1 MKFIGKIRQQTSTIF
16 AKGTRFLGDIFYP
29 TVSSGEVAS
38 DKFLGLDSNNKLVTT
53 TGGSGGGSG
62 VFKRNDTTTP
72 TTVAEFTQSGVT
84 YDFILNNTAS
94 PLQQRLS
101 TLNQTENGIFSVTFT
116 RTTEL
121 NFNITGFALQD
132 SSGANVTGDK
142 EVGTGTFLSNAQGFQ
157 CIYNQKTADLS
168 TDSNS
173 NRITGFGLTLPIVEN
188 DLNASEEL
196 VDFKGSGASSLS
208 INYPTIDFGSD
219 QVSNTA
225 STYQSSHTFIINA
238 KVGSTAVSS
247 SITIR
252 FKRKKY
258 FGFATNASLNS
269 DGIKALTGSFIT
281 TKNTLPLAETN
292 FTPSGSQFLYFCYP
306 AQYGNGQTSTTNANS
321 FTIKNN
327 SNSPIAL
334 NAEIGKLPVTGGL
347 DHLTANA
354 LVPVTVNGKTYNYEV
369 YRSPQAYSAS
379 TEFKVSLNF

>member
-29 TVSSGEVAS
+29 SVSSGSVAS

-53 TGGSGGGSG
+53 TGGSGGG
-62 VFKRNDTTTP
+62 VFKRNDTVTP

-84 YDFILNNTAS
+84 YDFILSNTNS
-94 PLQQRLS
+94 VLQQRLS

-121 NFNITGFALQD
+121 NFNITGFALKD
-132 SSGANVTGDK
+132 SSGNNVSNDK
-142 EVGTGTFLSNAQGFQ
+142 EVGTGVFLSNAQGFQ
-157 CIYNQKTADLS
+157 CTYNQKTADLS

-219 QVSNTA
+219 QVSGA
-225 STYQSSHTFIINA
+225 STYQSSHTFTINA

-247 SITIR
+247 SISIR

-258 FGFATNASLNS
+258 FGFATASSLDS
-269 DGIKALTGSFIT
+269 AGIQSLTGSFIT
-281 TKNTLPLAETN
+281 TKTTLPLAETS

-306 AQYGNGQTSTTNANS
+306 AQYGNGQTSSTTANS
-321 FTIKNN
+321 FTIKDN

-334 NAEIGKLPVTGGL
+334 NAEIGKLSVVGGL
-347 DHLTANA
+347 DHLTASS
-354 LVPVTVNGKTYNYEV
+354 LVSVTVNGKSYDYEV

-379 TEFKVSLNF
+379 TEFKVSLTF

>member
-29 TVSSGEVAS
+29 TVSSGDVAS

-53 TGGSGGGSG
+53 TGGGGGG

-72 TTVAEFTQSGVT
+72 TTAAEFTQSGVT
-84 YDFILNNTAS
+84 YDFILNNTNS
-94 PLQQRLS
+94 VLQQRLS

-121 NFNITGFALQD
+121 TFNITGFALQD
-132 SSGANVTGDK
+132 SSGGNVSGDK

-157 CIYNQKTADLS
+157 CNYNQKSQDLS

-196 VDFKGSGASSLS
+196 VDFKGSGVSSLS
-208 INYPTIDFGSD
+208 INYPTIDFGSS
-219 QVSNTA
+219 QVSGT
-225 STYQSSHTFIINA
+225 STYQSSHTFTINA
-238 KVGSTAVSS
+238 KVGSTAVIS

-258 FGFATNASLNS
+258 FGFATASSLDS
-269 DGIKALTGSFIT
+269 AGIQSLTGSFIT
-281 TKNTLPLAETN
+281 TKTTLPLAETS

-306 AQYGNGQTSTTNANS
+306 AQYGNGQTSATTANS
-321 FTIKNN
+321 FTIKDN

-334 NAEIGKLPVTGGL
+334 NAEIGKLSVVGGL
-347 DHLTANA
+347 DHLTANG
-354 LVPVTVNGKTYNYEV
+354 LVSVTVNGKSYDYEV

-379 TEFKVSLNF
+379 TEFKVSLSF